1 MTFRTLTLGM
11 IACLSATA
19 CTGTVEEP
27 DGTPGNPTTGTGGT
41 IGGGTGTGGSLTP
54 PSGTGGTGGSITTPT
69 GSGGATTP
77 TTPATLNL
85 KGSPKY
91 LRFVR
96 LTNEQWANSVKEVL
110 ALTTPTA
117 DLMGGLQAA
126 VSGTTDFT
134 NNELVLDVDDRA
146 SQDFQ
151 KIIETLAAQVTATD
165 AALAKVYNGTDAA
178 GFINTVGRRA
188 YRRPLTAAE
197 KTTYMTLFSSGST
210 LTGSRSAFAKG
221 ASLVIRA
228 LLQSPYFLYRNEM
241 GANNAPLSG
250 YEMAAKISLFLK
262 NTSPNDALLDSA
274 AGPGK
279 LDTADGA
286 AALAKT
292 LVEDP
297 ATVGVMRKFHGEFL
311 HFDRY
316 GDISKVG
323 VPTYQTSLNDELI
336 ESSYLFFEKI
346 FKQGL
351 GVKDVFRSTSGFV
364 GPQMAKVYGS
374 SVAAPSSGFAERD
387 LGASRPGYFTQLP
400 FLVLNGD
407 NAASNPIKRGVVMNL
422 EVLCAKLG
430 LPSTQIPELAPLQPG
445 QTKRDQV
452 DKSTAACGQNCHN
465 QMINPLGF
473 AFERFDGMG
482 QYRETEKN
490 GNENLPIDSSG
501 TYAFVDGTKSFTGVS
516 DLMQTIADGQ
526 QAHLCYSKKL
536 ASFALQR
543 DIIESDMPLLTTLAA
558 TSASSTG
565 SLKQVIID
573 LVKQPAFRT
582 RVGGAQ

>member
-19 CTGTVEEP
+19 CTGTVVDP
-27 DGTPGNPTTGTGGT
+27 DGTPGNPTMPGTGG
-41 IGGGTGTGGSLTP
+41 IIGGTGSGGSTT
-54 PSGTGGTGGSITTPT
+54 PSGSGGSTTTPT
-69 GSGGATTP
+69 GSGGSTP
-77 TTPATLNL
+77 TAVATLNL
-85 KGSPKY
+85 KGTPKY

-117 DLMGGLQAA
+117 DLMNGLQAA

-146 SQDFQ
+146 SQDFL
-151 KIIETLAAQVTATD
+151 KVIESLAAQVTATD
-165 AALAKVYNGTDAA
+165 AALTKVYAGTDAA

-197 KTTYMTLFSSGST
+197 KTTYITLFSSGAT
-210 LTGSRSAFAKG
+210 LTGTRTAFAKG

-241 GANNAPLSG
+241 TANGAPLTG
-250 YEMAAKISLFLK
+250 YEMATKISLWLK
-262 NTSPNDALLDSA
+262 NTAPNDALLDSA

-279 LDTADGA
+279 LDTPDGA

-297 ATVGVMRKFHGEFL
+297 AAVGVMRKFHGEFL

-323 VPTYQTSLNDELI
+323 VPSYQTALNDELI
-336 ESSYLFFEKI
+336 ESSYLFFDKI

-364 GPQMAKVYGS
+364 GPNMARVYGGN
-374 SVAAPSSGFAERD
+374 VAAPATGFAERD
-387 LGASRPGYFTQLP
+387 LGTNRPGYFSQLP

-407 NAASNPIKRGVVMNL
+407 NASSNPIKRGVVMNL

-430 LPSTQIPELAPLQPG
+430 LPSTQIPDLAPLQPG
-445 QTKRDQV
+445 QTQRDRV
-452 DKSTAACGQNCHN
+452 DKSTAGCGQACHN
-465 QMINPLGF
+465 EMINPLGF

-490 GNENLPIDSSG
+490 GTQDLPIDSSG
-501 TYAFVDGTKSFTGVS
+501 TYAFVDGTKSFSGAPE
-516 DLMQTIADGQ
+516 LMQAMADGQ
-526 QAHLCYSKKL
+526 QAHLCYTKKL